1 MHISTL
7 NQPFSRPSLVRAQSP
22 KPPEN
27 EPPKEPQDKVGSQ
40 QIINNLKI
48 GGVAAVCGGIGYGG
62 SIAHSIPYV
71 GPAIS
76 GIAGAVVGASAG
88 ASLAAAMPG
97 QRIKTGALLGLV
109 GGAIVGASA
118 GGTTAAN
125 VAMGVAGATMPFG
138 LLMAVFSGAQ

>member
-1 MHISTL
+1 MQISTL
-7 NQPFSRPSLVRAQSP
+7 PQNFSRPLVRNQAPQ
-22 KPPEN
+22 
-27 EPPKEPQDKVGSQ
+27 PPKNDPPQEPEDKVGSRE
-40 QIINNLKI
+40 IMNNLKI
-48 GGVAAVCGGIGYGG
+48 GAVSAVCGGIGYGG
-62 SIAHSIPYV
+62 SVAHSIPYV
-71 GPAIS
+71 GPALS

-88 ASLAAAMPG
+88 ASLAAALPG

-138 LLMAVFSGAQ
+138 LLMAVFSGAS